1 MKEKI
6 PRPYDAYQLDKAI
19 SSVSDSVPWEGREAA
34 EYIKQLNIR
43 PEDLEGKRVLDLGA
57 GRDLNFARNLP
68 EEGIHAEVVS
78 LSPAFSFLHPYIARD
93 GAEAGKLAVAGM
105 AEELPFKENTF
116 DTVVMFY
123 VTLHIDTD
131 ERMAASLNE
140 AVRVLKP
147 EGVVYI
153 GPLISVGNRP
163 SGIDRNKRWLEED
176 KVKAILNGKA
186 GAVWE
191 KAPNVPAGAEAVT
204 LRIVKNAE

>member
-1 MKEKI
+1 MKERTD
-6 PRPYDAYQLDKAI
+6 RPYTPPQLDRAI
-19 SSVSDSVPWEGREAA
+19 GSIKDSVPWEGREAA
-34 EYIKQLNIR
+34 EYIRQLNIR

-147 EGVVYI
+147 EGVVYDR
-153 GPLISVGNRP
+153 PLI
-163 SGIDRNKRWLEED
+163 
-176 KVKAILNGKA
+176 
-186 GAVWE
+186 
-191 KAPNVPAGAEAVT
+191 PAGNPSAGT
-204 LRIVKNAE
+204 NRNNRRP

>member
-6 PRPYDAYQLDKAI
+6 PRPYDPYQLDKAI

-34 EYIKQLNIR
+34 EYIRQLNIR

-57 GRDLNFARNLP
+57 GRDLNFARGLP
-68 EEGIHAEVVS
+68 EENIHAEVVS

-131 ERMAASLNE
+131 ERMTSSLNE
-140 AVRVLKP
+140 IVRVLKP
-147 EGVVYI
+147 EGVAYI
-153 GPLISVGNRP
+153 GPLMLVKNQP
-163 SGIDRNKRWLEED
+163 PGIDKNKRWLD
-176 KVKAILNGKA
+176 KEKINSILEGKA
-186 GAVWE
+186 TASWE
-191 KAPNVPAGAEAVT
+191 TVPNVPAGSEART
-204 LRIVKNAE
+204 LKVVKNKE